1 MRIPTIQP
9 MDNKKIRIIDIPFSE
24 LQKKMAEYG
33 QRQAASVRSAR
44 KYLRSIGLDIDKKG
58 YVVS

>member
-1 MRIPTIQP
+1 